1 MATGPNV
8 RVGDAEREAVAAQL
22 REHYGDGRLTLD
34 ELNERLDLTFAA
46 RTYSELNAVTTDLPR
61 AGGPWTAPARAD
73 GADPGAVG
81 AGPARLTVGPQGS
94 GSGPRNE
101 TWDTPRGRTAAFA
114 APLVATIA
122 IAGLWVLLMFGG
134 VFGGGVRPFGIVVLF
149 ALFAL
154 IRRLFGGRR
163 RYGRGG
169 GRCGRR
175 W

>member
-22 REHYGDGRLTLD
+22 REHYGDGRLTLE
-34 ELNERLDLTFAA
+34 ELNERLDQTFAA
-46 RTYSELNAVTTDLPR
+46 RTFGELNVVTTDLPR
-61 AGGPWTAPARAD
+61 ANGPWT
-73 GADPGAVG
+73 GANGAATGAVG
-81 AGPARLTVGPQGS
+81 AGPSQLTAAPQGS
-94 GSGPRNE
+94 GSGPQNDA
-101 TWDTPRGRTAAFA
+101 WDTPRGRAAAFA
-114 APLVATIA
+114 APLVAMIA
-122 IAGLWVLLMFGG
+122 IAGLWALLMFGG
-134 VFGGGVRPFGIVVLF
+134 VFGGGGRPFGIVLLF
-149 ALFAL
+149 GVFAL